1 MTAAAED
8 GGGDRR
14 DYSEYRAWYAWV
26 LRHTRWIPPVL
37 MWIGHY
43 ALWVM
48 PVYIVAAIA
57 ADATGRPYWSAWVG
71 GAAIIAFWGAI
82 IIDNSYHSAKLCE
95 RCMGATPLDPQAAV
109 ERWKPALKADHRN
122 KLILLILLANFVWVF
137 GVGNVL
143 VDGAHWA
150 GIPKHHDVWAYFL
163 QDLSTLIIIPAY
175 WLIQRVHRDLYPWCP
190 WCHWDDGGDEEKVP
204 DPDPEDHGVKPP
216 VLS

>member
-1 MTAAAED
+1 MTD
-8 GGGDRR
+8 GTPPLILDGAPRYLSLLPVEAVSFTSGRELD
-14 DYSEYRAWYAWV
+14 
-26 LRHTRWIPPVL
+26 HT
-37 MWIGHY
+37 
-43 ALWVM
+43 
-48 PVYIVAAIA
+48 
-57 ADATGRPYWSAWVG
+57 
-71 GAAIIAFWGAI
+71 GAQ
-82 IIDNSYHSAKLCE
+82 LV
-95 RCMGATPLDPQAAV
+95 MGATPLDPQAAV